1 MDTLHIRIDKHT
13 KTKAG
18 KTLADL
24 GMDMSTAVKVF
35 LHQVIV
41 NEGLPFT
48 PSKNMAALKARL
60 DQTTNE
66 AVKGGGKSYKNAG
79 EMHARI

>member
-1 MDTLHIRIDKHT
+1 MDTLHIRIDKGV

-24 GMDMSTAVKVF
+24 GMDMSTAVKIF

-41 NEGLPFT
+41 DKGLPFT
-48 PSKNMAALKARL
+48 PSRNTTALRARWDKEVADAL
-60 DQTTNE
+60 EKGKRYKSAEE
-66 AVKGGGKSYKNAG
+66 A
-79 EMHARI
+79 HADI

>member
-1 MDTLHIRIDKHT
+1 MDTLHIRIDKNI

-24 GMDMSTAVKVF
+24 GLDMSTAIKVF

-41 NEGLPFT
+41 DEGHPFT
-48 PSKNMAALKARL
+48 PNRNVAALKARL
-60 DQTTNE
+60 DHATRE
-66 AVKGGGKSYKNAG
+66 AIKNGKSYKSAK
-79 EMHARI
+79 EMHARM

>member
-1 MDTLHIRIDKHT
+1 MDTLHIRIDKDI

-24 GMDMSTAVKVF
+24 GMDMTTAVKVF

-41 NEGLPFT
+41 DEGLPFT
-48 PSKNMAALKARL
+48 PNKNVAALKARL
-60 DQTTNE
+60 DHVTSE
-66 AVKGGGKSYKNAG
+66 AIKKGKSYKSAK
-79 EMHARI
+79 EMHTYI

>member
-1 MDTLHIRIDKHT
+1 MDTLHIRIDKNI

-24 GMDMSTAVKVF
+24 GMDMTTAVKVF

-41 NEGLPFT
+41 DEGLPFT
-48 PSKNMAALKARL
+48 PNRNVAALKARL
-60 DQTTNE
+60 DHTTSE
-66 AVKGGGKSYKNAG
+66 AIKKGKSYKSAK
-79 EMHARI
+79 EMHAAI